1 MLASG
6 LSYRAV
12 GMVLSGRHVH
22 PNTRRRCAIALEMIG
37 RADLLPTP
45 PSSLPSM
52 RIERTST
59 TTPKST
65 AAPTAHAL
73 RKLANGGRKAP

>member
-1 MLASG
+1 
-6 LSYRAV
+6 
-12 GMVLSGRHVH
+12 
-22 PNTRRRCAIALEMIG
+22 
-37 RADLLPTP
+37 
-45 PSSLPSM
+45 M